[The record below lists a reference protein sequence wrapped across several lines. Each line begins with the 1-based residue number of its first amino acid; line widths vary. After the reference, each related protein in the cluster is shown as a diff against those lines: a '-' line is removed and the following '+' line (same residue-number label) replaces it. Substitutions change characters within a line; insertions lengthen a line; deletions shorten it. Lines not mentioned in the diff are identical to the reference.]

1 MNIYLKLAA
10 LATIVLSAYFMGAGV
25 FDAMVEGDLVSE
37 RTKIFFSLG
46 WVIWSGVLLA
56 VFSPVA
62 IAIFGWLK
70 K

>member
-1 MNIYLKLAA
+1 MNIFFKLAA
-10 LATIVLSAYFMGAGV
+10 LVTIILSAYFMGAGV
-25 FDAMVEGDLVSE
+25 FDAMGAGDLVSE
-37 RTKIFFSLG
+37 RMKIFFSLG
-46 WVIWSGVLLA
+46 WVIWSGLLLA